1 MRFKGNKF
9 AVKKENILEIVY
21 LFRDKTISFIDILV

>member
-9 AVKKENILEIVY
+9 TWW
-21 LFRDKTISFIDILV
+21 RGRM